1 MRRNGVLMHLS
12 SLPGDQGIGTMGK
25 SAHEF
30 VDFLEKAGQSVWQLL
45 PVVPT
50 SYGDSPYASFSTFA
64 GNPYFIDLDLL
75 AEDGLLK
82 EGEYETVDWGS
93 DPERVDYGALY
104 NNRTKV
110 LRKAASR
117 LLDNKPDEYYE
128 FLEENYDWLPDYA
141 LFMALKDK
149 NGGKSW
155 LEWEDDERNYGT
167 EAVTRLAEQYR
178 EDVDFYEAV
187 QYLFFKQWKEL
198 RNYANGKGIDIIG
211 DLPIYVALDSVDAW
225 SHPELFQLDENRQP
239 IAVAGCPPD
248 GFSAD
253 GQLWGNPLYDWDYHK
268 NSGYDWWLRRIQYLT
283 KLYNIIRIDH
293 FRGFD
298 SYYAI
303 PYGSTTAKNGE
314 WKKGPGMDL
323 FDKVKEKVPEGKIIA
338 EDLGFL
344 TDSVRK
350 LLKDTGYPGM
360 KILQFAF
367 DSRDGNNNEYLP
379 FNYPV
384 NSVAYTG
391 THDNQTIMGWF
402 ETAPRESVKF
412 AEEYLRISEDD
423 EKNWIMMRE
432 LMASPSEL
440 SILTG
445 QDLLGLGDESRMNTP
460 STVGINWTWRALPG
474 KFTDELAEK
483 LCHYTAL
490 YGRLPQKTA
499 EEARAEEAAA

>member
-1 MRRNGVLMHLS
+1 MHLS

-82 EGEYETVDWGS
+82 EGEYETVDWGG
-93 DPERVDYGALY
+93 DPEHVDYGALY

-117 LLDNKPDEYYE
+117 LLENKPDEYYE

-367 DSRDGNNNEYLP
+367 DTDDSDYLP
-379 FNYPV
+379 HQFTSPRCV
-384 NSVAYTG
+384 CYTG
-391 THDNQTIMGWF
+391 THDNDTTCGWYRTL
-402 ETAPRESVKF
+402 EASCKKKVQLYTNTEPGRD
-412 AEEYLRISEDD
+412 ISRS
-423 EKNWIMMRE
+423 MVR
-432 LMASPSEL
+432 LCLASIAAYAIFPLQDALALGSEA
-440 SILTG
+440 
-445 QDLLGLGDESRMNTP
+445 RMNTP
-460 STVGINWTWRALPG
+460 GVASGNWNWRYKASAL
-474 KFTDELAEK
+474 TDSLASELKE
-483 LCHYTAL
+483 LSVL
-490 YGRLPQKTA
+490 YGRC
-499 EEARAEEAAA
+499 